1 MESWEKE
8 AMQIQSKQLF
18 EKGAALDPFAE
29 LDTVTVLLPM
39 PFRGGRLDGRAH
51 ARNVDY
57 LLGNCFLDEGR
68 RRVIGIGGTSL
79 IHHLDRSTLLELV
92 QSTGRQL
99 GAEALFMAGVIPT
112 PPSESRRFIQEC
124 LSLER
129 PPDYFLLMP
138 IPGLCNPEGV
148 EAELSALSEFFQDR
162 GAGRFVLY
170 LRTGRLNAAYAR
182 LATRFANIAGIKVG
196 TQPADVQVLRKAV
209 PRSKRVL
216 WGVGDRVTAAARL
229 GARGHTSG
237 LTLICPRL
245 CDAINNACRRED
257 FEACAELEQ
266 VVSGLEEIRFME
278 DRIYNYSAVVAAGR
292 LGGFQDIDLGEGGP
306 FNAPPPPAILQQIA
320 HCVKRLKPYH

>member
-1 MESWEKE
+1 MET
-8 AMQIQSKQLF
+8 QSKQVLAT
-18 EKGAALDPFAE
+18 GNDPGPFGE
-29 LDTVTVLLPM
+29 LDTVTVLMPM

-51 ARNVDY
+51 AKNVDY

-79 IHHLDRSTLLELV
+79 IHHLDRETLLELV

-112 PPSESRRFIQEC
+112 PPSEARRFIQEC

-138 IPGLCNPEGV
+138 IPGLFNPEGV
-148 EAELSALSEFFQDR
+148 EAELSALSEFFQGR

-170 LRTGRLNAAYAR
+170 LRTGRLIEAYAR
-182 LATRFANIAGIKVG
+182 LASRLANIAGIKVG
-196 TQPADVQVLRKAV
+196 TRPGDVQVLRKAV
-209 PRSKRVL
+209 PCSKRVL

-245 CDAINNACRRED
+245 CDAINNACRRRD
-257 FEACAELEQ
+257 FESCEELEQ
-266 VVSGLEEIRFME
+266 VLSDLEEIRFME
-278 DRIYNYSAVVAAGR
+278 DRIHNYSAVVAASQ

-306 FNAPPPPAILQQIA
+306 FNAPPPQPILQQIA
-320 HCVKRLKPYH
+320 HCVERLKPYH

>member
-1 MESWEKE
+1 
-8 AMQIQSKQLF
+8 MQIQSKQLF
-18 EKGAALDPFAE
+18 EKGAGLDPFAE

-39 PFRGGRLDGRAH
+39 PFRGGRLDERAH

-68 RRVIGIGGTSL
+68 KRVIGIGGTSL

-182 LATRFANIAGIKVG
+182 LASRFANIAGIKVG
-196 TQPADVQVLRKAV
+196 TRPGDVQVLRTAV

-278 DRIYNYSAVVAAGR
+278 DRIYNYSAVVAAGQ

-320 HCVKRLKPYH
+320 RCVERLKPYH

>member
-1 MESWEKE
+1 
-8 AMQIQSKQLF
+8 MQIQSKQLF
-18 EKGAALDPFAE
+18 EKGAGLDPFAE

-39 PFRGGRLDGRAH
+39 PFRGGRLDERAH

-112 PPSESRRFIQEC
+112 PPSECRRFIQEC

-182 LATRFANIAGIKVG
+182 LASRFANIAGIKVG
-196 TQPADVQVLRKAV
+196 TRPGDVQVLRKAV

-278 DRIYNYSAVVAAGR
+278 DRIYNYSAVVAAGQ

-320 HCVKRLKPYH
+320 RCVERLKPYH

>member
-1 MESWEKE
+1 MK
-8 AMQIQSKQLF
+8 AP
-18 EKGAALDPFAE
+18 AALYRETATEPGPFDE
-29 LDTVTVLLPM
+29 LDTVTVLMPM
-39 PFRGGRLDGRAH
+39 PFRGGLLDRRAH

-68 RRVIGIGGTSL
+68 RRVVGIGGTSL

-92 QSTGRQL
+92 RSTGRQL
-99 GAEALFMAGVIPT
+99 GDEALFMAGVIPT
-112 PPSESRRFIQEC
+112 PPSDARRFIQDC

-148 EAELSALSEFFQDR
+148 EVELAALSEYFQQR

-170 LRTGRLNAAYAR
+170 LRTARLNGAYAK
-182 LATRFANIAGIKVG
+182 LATRLANIAGIKVG
-196 TQPADVQVLRKAV
+196 TDPGDVEVLQAAV
-209 PRSKRVL
+209 PHSKRVL

-245 CDAINNACRRED
+245 CDAINNAYRRRD
-257 FEACAELEQ
+257 FETCAELEQ

-278 DRIYNYSAVVAAGR
+278 DRIYNYCAVVAASQ

-306 FNAPPPPAILQQIA
+306 FNAPPPPPILQQIA
-320 HCVKRLKPYH
+320 HCVERLKPYH

>member
-1 MESWEKE
+1 MET
-8 AMQIQSKQLF
+8 QSKQTL
-18 EKGAALDPFAE
+18 ETGTAPLPFTE

-51 ARNVDY
+51 ARNLDY
-57 LLGNCFLDEGR
+57 LLENCFLDEGR

-79 IHHLDRSTLLELV
+79 IHHLDQRTLLELTR
-92 QSTGRQL
+92 STGRRL

-112 PPSESRRFIQEC
+112 PPSEARRFIQEC

-148 EAELSALSEFFQDR
+148 EAELSDLSEFFQDR

-182 LATRFANIAGIKVG
+182 LASRLANIAGIKVG
-196 TQPADVQVLRKAV
+196 TQPGDVQELRKAV
-209 PRSKRVL
+209 PPSKRVL

-245 CDAINNACRRED
+245 CDAINNACRRGD

-278 DRIYNYSAVVAAGR
+278 DRIYNYSAVVAASR

-320 HCVKRLKPYH
+320 HCVERLKPYH

>member
-1 MESWEKE
+1 MET
-8 AMQIQSKQLF
+8 QSKQKI
-18 EKGAALDPFAE
+18 ETGAGPLPFTE

-39 PFRGGRLDGRAH
+39 PFRDGRLDGRAH
-51 ARNVDY
+51 ARNLDY

-79 IHHLDRSTLLELV
+79 IHHLDRSTLLELTR
-92 QSTGRQL
+92 STGRRL

-112 PPSESRRFIQEC
+112 PPSEARRFIQEC

-148 EAELSALSEFFQDR
+148 EAELSALSEYFQDR

-182 LATRFANIAGIKVG
+182 LASRFANIAGIKVG
-196 TQPADVQVLRKAV
+196 TQPGDVQELQAAV
-209 PRSKRVL
+209 PPSKRVL

-278 DRIYNYSAVVAAGR
+278 DRIYNYSAVVAASQ

-320 HCVKRLKPYH
+320 HCVERLKPYH

>member
-1 MESWEKE
+1 MET
-8 AMQIQSKQLF
+8 QSGQRR
-18 EKGAALDPFAE
+18 ETGIGPGPFGE
-29 LDTVTVLLPM
+29 LDTVTVLMPM

-79 IHHLDRSTLLELV
+79 IHHLDRETLLELV
-92 QSTGRQL
+92 RSTGRQL

-112 PPSESRRFIQEC
+112 PPSEARRFIQEC
-124 LSLER
+124 LDLKR

-138 IPGLCNPEGV
+138 IPGLFNPEGV
-148 EAELSALSEFFQDR
+148 EAELSALSEFFEKQ

-170 LRTGRLNAAYAR
+170 LRTGRLNAPYAR
-182 LATRFANIAGIKVG
+182 LASRLANIAGIKVG
-196 TQPADVQVLRKAV
+196 TQPQDVLELLAAT
-209 PRSKRVL
+209 PPSKRVL
-216 WGVGDRVTAAARL
+216 WGVGDRVTAAARF

-245 CDAINNACRRED
+245 CDAINNAYRRRD
-257 FEACAELEQ
+257 FQTCADLEQ
-266 VVSGLEEIRFME
+266 VVAGLEEIRFME
-278 DRIYNYSAVVAAGR
+278 DRIYNYSAVVAASQ

-306 FNAPPPPAILQQIA
+306 FNAPPPPPILQQIA
-320 HCVKRLKPYH
+320 QCVERLKPYH